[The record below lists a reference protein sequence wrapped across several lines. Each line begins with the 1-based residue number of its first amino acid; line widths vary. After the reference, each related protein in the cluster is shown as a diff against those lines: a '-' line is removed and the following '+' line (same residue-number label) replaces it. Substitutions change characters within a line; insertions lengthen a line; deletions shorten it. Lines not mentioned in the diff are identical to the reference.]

1 MSQISL
7 YKILNKIFFVTFIF
21 LNLQNISSAYEQV
34 QIDYPDKS
42 ANQPAT
48 STYYF
53 KGTNS
58 KALILFLPGGDGV
71 MIGGGMD
78 AFSLPF
84 RMLTDKSMSQGKY
97 DFVSVNSNKSLQ
109 TRKDRDWLNN
119 VYQLRSEKDHIIR
132 VESVINYYKSKTK
145 LPIILFGH
153 SNGGVSVEI
162 LLNHLT
168 KENKINTIS
177 GILISETN
185 DTTAKEIRAIIT
197 KPEINLPTIIM
208 LHKKTRCETVNYN
221 YQISQF
227 EKNIENH
234 KSPIAIISI
243 EGGID
248 LPSHPCYSGFHMYAG
263 ADKEVLEKIEI
274 QLNKIKFK

>member
-109 TRKDRDWLNN
+109 TRKDRD
-119 VYQLRSEKDHIIR
+119 
-132 VESVINYYKSKTK
+132 
-145 LPIILFGH
+145 
-153 SNGGVSVEI
+153 
-162 LLNHLT
+162 
-168 KENKINTIS
+168 
-177 GILISETN
+177 
-185 DTTAKEIRAIIT
+185 
-197 KPEINLPTIIM
+197 
-208 LHKKTRCETVNYN
+208 
-221 YQISQF
+221 
-227 EKNIENH
+227 
-234 KSPIAIISI
+234 
-243 EGGID
+243 
-248 LPSHPCYSGFHMYAG
+248 
-263 ADKEVLEKIEI
+263 
-274 QLNKIKFK
+274 

>member
-42 ANQPAT
+42 ANQPTT

-197 KPEINLPTIIM
+197 KAEINLPTIIM

-248 LPSHPCYSGFHMYAG
+248 LPSHPCYSGYHMYAG
-263 ADKEVLEKIEI
+263 AEKEVLEKIEI
-274 QLNKIKFK
+274 ELNKIKFK

>member
-7 YKILNKIFFVTFIF
+7 YKILSKIFFVILIF

-168 KENKINTIS
+168 KENKINTT
-177 GILISETN
+177 TN
-185 DTTAKEIRAIIT
+185 LLGLHNIF
-197 KPEINLPTIIM
+197 PTLCADIDFT
-208 LHKKTRCETVNYN
+208 LH
-221 YQISQF
+221 
-227 EKNIENH
+227 
-234 KSPIAIISI
+234 
-243 EGGID
+243 
-248 LPSHPCYSGFHMYAG
+248 YART
-263 ADKEVLEKIEI
+263 
-274 QLNKIKFK
+274 NF